1 MTQHRSDQ
9 TTEVLRRAGDTP
21 GNRRRASTSVAVLVV
36 LLAAGILPPVAEA
49 AGPTGSSA
57 AATIGGSYTKLQ
69 FPRTDGP
76 LRVVLATPTGRLQT
90 TDRTVLRWLFDRPV
104 VALGDID
111 GQLDPSPFVKITPQV
126 DGAFRW
132 ASTRTL
138 LFEPEAEL
146 PLATAFTVTLSGLK
160 ALDGTTLATQST
172 TTFETPRPQCS
183 FAGSEGIRT
192 ADDGPATLRLTCF
205 PKVRSE
211 VLAANTTVEFR
222 PVKVSIDRYR
232 PTADEL
238 AVMRAKDPAGTKAF
252 EDRLAAIA
260 ARTTV
265 ASKVSFVR
273 DERCNID
280 DPRSAVCTVVSLE
293 KSPPGDAR
301 IWAVLGNGIVSDAG
315 PLAALPRSVAGP
327 GTPRTPFLVTRG
339 CRTGC
344 DPESL
349 KPLDVLGVSPFGRV
363 LDGMISVRNTK
374 TDAVTTYVTPA
385 DASDDLS
392 STDVLRLDWAK
403 FEPGGSYEI
412 TVSKDTPTIDAT
424 LGYDAVRLVS
434 FGRLSTFTQVPGGE
448 LVVEPGVSSIRARVR
463 NVTSLDV
470 ISRTVAPTDIV
481 QIARSYA
488 GLPKAKPLSLSKET
502 LRAIPIGQA
511 IDRPGIQSIRLG
523 GATTDGATTDGAA
536 KRNSGNGAT
545 TKERGV
551 FLVAVR
557 PGAIVPGSRYNGNGT
572 PFLTLGSRRDRD
584 VGGATGWQVMLVQRT
599 DLGVTLKASRSNVV
613 VAVTSLSAGEPV
625 KGASVSLFADGK
637 ASYWSGKTDADGVV
651 TAPPH
656 PDRGCG
662 SCDVVAIV
670 GAKTDGTD
678 DTAYAQTR
686 WRTWGDDD
694 SYEFDESSASAQELA
709 ERKERLALDARL
721 TPGATLKGSMFTDR
735 GVYRLGDRVH
745 VKGVLRMEELE
756 KLSAL
761 PKSIAELPVTVQ
773 DGRGARIVKRS
784 VKVSPAGSFDLA
796 FTVPA
801 GASQGAYSVNV
812 PGAYASFL
820 VTSFRRPDFVV
831 DMKAG
836 AQAIRGDD
844 LSATAT
850 SRYLFGAPL
859 SDGSVRW
866 NVGIYPSYVSPPVKV
881 KALDPNSFSWDYQCF
896 YDVNDTCAP
905 DMPNELTNASLPETI
920 GAGGVTTASG
930 SLPVETR
937 RHRPLDVTFEAE
949 VSDVSR
955 QAFAARASTIV
966 YPGEFL
972 FGVRRTGSFARAGNA
987 LSAEIVAAT
996 PKGAV
1001 IGAVKGTAKLFRWDW
1016 VSVERV
1022 ASNGDRV
1029 KEGGWREKEFGS
1041 REFTTLADAATM
1053 VSFTPDKPGTY
1064 EIRVSGTDARQN
1076 YLESGLIDYVIGA
1089 GEVAWEENND
1099 SPSVELVADK
1109 ASYAAGETAKI
1120 LIKSPWTK
1128 ASGLL
1133 TLERNGVV
1141 EARRFEVTSSA
1152 AVVEVPIAAEFT
1164 PNVYASVTL
1173 TKGRTEPMAST
1184 DGDRGRPAVLTGSV
1198 NLSVPPTAQSL
1209 KVSVSADRKEYLPGA
1224 TGTATVKVVGA
1235 DGKPAP
1241 GEVTLWAVDEGVL
1254 RLTSYQTPDLLKAFY
1269 EQRNLD
1275 VSTSDSRM
1283 RLVRVGSDEF
1293 ADASKGQEAPAFS
1306 PEAGGGGGDD
1316 DTGNGVRT
1324 DFRILAAWSA
1334 SVKVGD
1340 DGEATVPLKLPDS
1353 LTAYRLIAVAASG
1366 ADRFGSD
1373 DSELRISTPFQV
1385 RPALPRFVSIG
1396 DRFEAGA
1403 VVQNLSGITG
1413 QATVTLDLPADSPL
1427 TFDGPKS
1434 ITLPALGSSPTEV
1447 RFTLRATKLGDGALT
1462 LRATFGDGSTPGAKD
1477 AAAASIPVLLTQR
1490 FDTVATSGQVKAT
1503 ATGAVGPNETVKVPA
1518 GAIAGVGGLSLR
1530 VSSSNLAGLQESVES
1545 LIDYPY
1551 GCLEQRS
1558 SRLKVILALS
1568 SLEGRYE
1575 LPGLAPAALRT
1586 RVQAELNKLTQ
1597 YWADDGGLSYWP
1609 GGEVSDTFLTAKVL
1623 DLLLEAR
1630 AAKFRTPSGM
1640 VAELR
1645 DYLSGQV
1652 RDLTTDDRQEG
1663 AADITTARA
1672 TAASV
1677 LARAGRPERG
1687 LVTTLVS
1694 ELAADDS
1701 VPYTEQVALLDAML
1715 AAGDAG
1721 PVPERLF
1728 RDLLAS
1734 VRLDGDEASV
1744 EAPEDWF
1751 GSWFSYRGSGS
1762 IVATAELLSLLTKV
1776 DADHP
1781 LIAPM
1786 SRWLLNKR
1794 TNGTWG
1800 DTYTNGAVLRSFTD
1814 IARFSEKVKP
1824 SIDVLVK
1831 AGAVALTEKLGPT
1844 SLDVVSKQFPLR
1856 DLDSGSFPLSATAKG
1871 QGTLHWS
1878 AQLRYALPAETLKA
1892 RNQGFSIERSYFPYR
1907 GIKSIFGK
1915 PATTF
1920 AAGDL
1925 VTVELIV
1932 TTPDRRSNVVVDD
1945 ALPAGFEALDAKLAS
1960 TALGSTEG
1968 SDDAGSSPSVEFAD
1982 GVLPAESAGV
1992 DHTEVRDDRVLLFAT
2007 RLEPGT
2013 FRYTYTARATV
2024 PGRFVAAPTHAEE
2037 MYRAGV
2043 NGRSA
2048 PTVVTVTAPKG

>member
-1 MTQHRSDQ
+1 MTQDRSDQ
-9 TTEVLRRAGDTP
+9 TTRVPGVTAENFRKGRRGPA
-21 GNRRRASTSVAVLVV
+21 AMAVLAMF
-36 LLAAGILPPVAEA
+36 LAAGALPPIAHA
-49 AGPTGSSA
+49 ASSSGPSGA
-57 AATIGGSYTKLQ
+57 GTIGGSYAKLQ
-69 FPRTDGP
+69 VPKADAT
-76 LRVVLATPTGRLQT
+76 LRVVLATPTGRLRT
-90 TDRTVLRWLFDRPV
+90 ADRTVLRWLFDRPIA
-104 VALGDID
+104 ALGDID
-111 GQLDPSPFVKITPQV
+111 GQLDPSPFVRITPPV
-126 DGAFRW
+126 DGVFRW

-138 LFEPEAEL
+138 LFEPERAL
-146 PLATAFTVTLSGLK
+146 PLATAFTVTVSGMK
-160 ALDGTTLATQST
+160 ALDGTTLATPST
-172 TTFETPRPQCS
+172 STFETPRPQCS
-183 FAGSEGIRT
+183 FAGSEGVQT
-192 ADDGPATLRLTCF
+192 TDDGLRTLRLTCF
-205 PKVRSE
+205 PNIRGE
-211 VLAANTTVEFR
+211 VLAANTTIEFR

-232 PTADEL
+232 PAEDEL
-238 AVMRAKDPAGTKAF
+238 AVMQAKDPARTQAF
-252 EDRLAAIA
+252 QDRLSATVSR
-260 ARTTV
+260 RTL

-273 DERCNID
+273 DEECNVD
-280 DPRSAVCTVVSLE
+280 DPQSAVCTVVSIE
-293 KSPPGDAR
+293 KNPPPDAR
-301 IWAVLGNGIVSDAG
+301 IWAVLGSGIVSDAG

-327 GTPRTPFLVTRG
+327 STLRTPFLVTRG
-339 CRTGC
+339 CRKGC

-349 KPLDVLGVSPFGRV
+349 KPLDILGVSPFGRA

-374 TDAVTTYVTPA
+374 TNAVTTYVTPA

-392 STDVLRLDWAK
+392 SSDVLQLNWAT

-412 TVSKDTPTIDAT
+412 TVSKDTPTLDGT
-424 LGYDAVRLVS
+424 LGYDAVRLVT

-448 LVVEPGVSSIRARVR
+448 LVVEPTVSSIRTRVR

-470 ISRTVAPTDIV
+470 ISRTVAPADIV

-488 GLPKAKPLSLSKET
+488 GLPTAKPLSLAKET
-502 LRAIPIGQA
+502 PRAIPIGKAVDQT
-511 IDRPGIQSIRLG
+511 GIQSVRLG
-523 GATTDGATTDGAA
+523 GTATDATA
-536 KRNSGNGAT
+536 K
-545 TKERGV
+545 KERGV

-572 PFLTLGSRRDRD
+572 PFVTLGSRRDRD
-584 VGGATGWQVMLVQRT
+584 VGGVTGWQVMLVQRT

-613 VAVTSLSAGEPV
+613 VAVTSLSTGEPV
-625 KGASVSLFADGK
+625 KGASISLFAEGK
-637 ASYWSGKTDADGVV
+637 ASYWSGRTNPDGVV

-662 SCDVVAIV
+662 SCDLVAIIE
-670 GAKTDGTD
+670 AKTDGGA

-686 WRTWGDDD
+686 WRTWGDDY
-694 SYEFDESSASAQELA
+694 SYDFDESSASAQELA
-709 ERKERLALDARL
+709 ERKERLALDAKL

-745 VKGVLRMEELE
+745 VKGVLRTEDLK

-761 PKSIAELPVTVQ
+761 PKSIAELPLTVQ
-773 DGRGARIVKRS
+773 DGRGSRIVRRS
-784 VKVSPAGSFDLA
+784 VNVSPAGSFDLA
-796 FTVPA
+796 FTVPS
-801 GASQGAYSVNV
+801 GASQGVYSVNV

-831 DMKAG
+831 DVKAG

-859 SDGSVRW
+859 ADGSVRW
-866 NVGIYPSYVSPPVKV
+866 NVGIYTSSMSPPVKV
-881 KALDPNSFSWDYQCF
+881 KGLDPNSFSWDYQCF
-896 YDVNDTCAP
+896 YDANDTCAP
-905 DMPNELTNASLPETI
+905 DTPNELTNASLPETI
-920 GAGGVTTASG
+920 SAGGVTTATG

-937 RHRPLDVTFEAE
+937 RHRPLEVSFEAE

-966 YPGEFL
+966 YPGEFS
-972 FGVRRTGSFARAGNA
+972 FGVRRTGSFARAGKP
-987 LSAEIVAAT
+987 LTAEIVAAT

-1001 IGAVKGTAKLFRWDW
+1001 IGAVKGMAKLVRWDW
-1016 VSVERV
+1016 ASVERV
-1022 ASNGDRV
+1022 SSNGDRV
-1029 KEGGWREKEFGS
+1029 KEGGWRAKEIGS
-1041 REFTTLADAATM
+1041 QEFTTTADAATT

-1064 EIRVSGTDARQN
+1064 EIRVSGSDTRKN
-1076 YLESGLIDYVIGA
+1076 YLESGLIDYVTGA
-1089 GEVAWEENND
+1089 GEVAWEENSD
-1099 SPSVELVADK
+1099 SPTVELVADK
-1109 ASYAAGETAKI
+1109 DAYAAGETARI

-1152 AVVEVPIAAEFT
+1152 AVVDVPIAAEFT

-1198 NLSVPPTAQSL
+1198 NLIVPPTAQKL
-1209 KVSVSADRKEYLPGA
+1209 KVAVSADRKEYLPGA
-1224 TGTATVKVVGA
+1224 EGTATVKVVGA
-1235 DGKPAP
+1235 DGKPAS

-1254 RLTSYQTPDLLKAFY
+1254 RLTNYQTPDLLTAFY

-1275 VSTSDSRM
+1275 VTTSDSRM

-1293 ADASKGQEAPAFS
+1293 ADAEKGEDAPAFS
-1306 PEAGGGGGDD
+1306 PEPGGGGGED

-1340 DGEATVPLKLPDS
+1340 DGLATVPLKLPES
-1353 LTAYRLIAVAASG
+1353 LTAYRMIAVATSG

-1403 VVQNLSGITG
+1403 VVQNLSGTTG
-1413 QATVTLDLPADSPL
+1413 PATVTLDLPADSPL
-1427 TFDGPKS
+1427 TVDGAKS
-1434 ITLPALGSSPTEV
+1434 IMLPALGSSPTEV
-1447 RFTLRATKLGDGALT
+1447 RFTLRATKLGDAALT
-1462 LRATFGDGSTPGAKD
+1462 LRGTFGDGSSPGTKD

-1503 ATGAVGPNETVKVPA
+1503 AAGAVGPVETVKVPA
-1518 GAIAGVGGLSLR
+1518 GAIAGVGGLTLR

-1545 LIDYPY
+1545 LVDYPY

-1575 LPGLAPAALRT
+1575 LPGLAPAALKS
-1586 RVQAELNKLTQ
+1586 RVQVELNNLTQ
-1597 YWADDGGLSYWP
+1597 YRADDGGLSYWP

-1630 AAKFRTPSGM
+1630 AAKFRTPPGM
-1640 VAELR
+1640 IAQLR
-1645 DYLSGQV
+1645 DHLSGQV
-1652 RDLTTDDRQEG
+1652 RDLTTGDGLEG
-1663 AADITTARA
+1663 AGDITTARA
-1672 TAASV
+1672 TVAAV

-1687 LVTTLVS
+1687 LVTTLAN

-1715 AAGDAG
+1715 AAGDTG
-1721 PVPERLF
+1721 TVPERLF

-1744 EAPEDWF
+1744 EAPEDWY
-1751 GSWFSYRGSGS
+1751 GSWFAYRGSGS
-1762 IVATAELLSLLTKV
+1762 VVATADLLSLLTNV
-1776 DADHP
+1776 DPDHP

-1800 DTYTNGAVLRSFTD
+1800 DSYSNGAVLRSFTD

-1824 SIDVLVK
+1824 SIDALVK
-1831 AGAVALTEKLGPT
+1831 AGAVALSEKLGPAT
-1844 SLDVVSKQFPLR
+1844 LDVVSTQFPLR
-1856 DLDSGSFPLSATAKG
+1856 DLGAASFPLAATAKG

-1878 AQLRYALPAETLKA
+1878 AQLRYALAAETLRA

-1907 GIKSIFGK
+1907 GAKSIFGK

-1945 ALPAGFEALDAKLAS
+1945 ALPAGFEALDAKLVS
-1960 TALGSTEG
+1960 TATGSTEG
-1968 SDDAGSSPSVEFAD
+1968 SDDTGSTPTVDSTD
-1982 GVLPAESAGV
+1982 GVSTAESAGV

-2007 RLEPGT
+2007 QLQPGT
-2013 FRYTYTARATV
+2013 FRYTYTARAIA

-2037 MYRAGV
+2037 MYRADV
-2043 NGRSA
+2043 YGRSA
-2048 PTVVTVTAPKG
+2048 PTVVTVTAPKR